1 MARETQIKKK
11 YLVFISHSTRDR
23 WIARQMAA
31 MIEEKGREYG
41 VMTFLDE
48 RDIAGGDSIPDSIR
62 KNIQGVQRIFGSSQ

>member
-1 MARETQIKKK
+1 
-11 YLVFISHSTRDR
+11 
-23 WIARQMAA
+23 MAA